1 MFWKPIHSVL
11 FATAIGT
18 VFVATMLIVLGL
30 SGSTHSQQPKSQ
42 REPMWKKVD
51 DAVQKGLPKSAIEA
65 LGPIVDAALAEKA
78 YPEAIKA
85 IAKRVLLEG
94 QIEGAKPEEQI
105 ARMRAEIAKAQPEM
119 LPVMHGIQAQ
129 FYWSYFE
136 QNRWRFGQRTATA
149 APPSDNF
156 TTWDLPRLFAEIDL
170 HYAKALANEA
180 QLRAIPIASYD
191 ILFAKGTVP
200 DSFRPTLFDFIAF
213 SAIHFYSA
221 GEQAGAKAE
230 DAFEIE
236 AASPALGPAADF
248 IAWKPNSTDT
258 DSPKLKAIQLYQRL
272 LTIHQDDKDR
282 SAYLDADLGRLEF
295 AHANAVGEEKGSRT
309 KAALKSFAETN
320 AKHELS
326 ATARHRWAVV
336 LQSENELVEAREI
349 AIQGKN
355 AFPQSVG
362 GKLCF
367 NTIADIEA
375 KSLNVTTE
383 RVWNDP
389 LPMLRVSY
397 RNITKVYFR
406 AIHVDWT
413 TRFTQD
419 RWSPGTINQ
428 TDRDQFV
435 RQVPVFAWSADLPST
450 EDYRDATHD
459 VPAPKELKPGYYFIL
474 ASANADFSDNDNVI
488 STCEVWVSNLA
499 LVLRQSWGSGKL
511 EGFVLNAKTGEPIA
525 NAKVRSFVRQD
536 RNNSVREA
544 VAAAVSTNANGLFS
558 VSSNDRGVFLLA
570 SANGQEIAVQNEQRT
585 YSQSEQPTNFVQ
597 FVLFTD
603 RSIYRPGQTIQ
614 LKGVCLIADTKKDKY
629 ATVPNREVSVQLR
642 DVNGKEIE
650 RLKLRSNAFGSFTG
664 SFTAPRD
671 RGTGS
676 MQIIVDDGRTG
687 TAVVS
692 VEEYKRPKFLVTL
705 EAPKEATK
713 LNDEVTITGKAMS
726 YTGSAINGAKVRYRI
741 TRQVR
746 WPAWF
751 MYCYA
756 WRMPPMLGSAQEIS
770 HGWATTEADGSF
782 RVSFTAKPDA
792 SVPERDEPNFNYQ
805 ITADV
810 TDTTGETRTGTSSV
824 TVGYTA
830 LQANVTAKEWLASD
844 SDTKFS
850 IATTT
855 LDGTGQSATGTLKI
869 YRLKE
874 PAMVLRTDILGQRIL
889 PAPRGRASGPGRPA
903 KLATPSVIPDPSNQS
918 TWALAEVVSNSD
930 FATAADGKQEVSLRI
945 ERGLYRA
952 ILESQDKYGKPVKS
966 ELNIR
971 VVDPSANKLGL
982 KLANLLAAPKWELQP
997 GEKLAAIWGTGYDTG
1012 RAFVEVEHRGKLLQ
1026 SFWSKP
1032 GSTQVP
1038 IAQDINEGMR
1048 GGFTVR
1054 TTFVREN
1061 RAYLE
1066 SRHIDVPWSNKE
1078 LKLKWERFVSKIEPG
1093 RKETYTLTVSG
1104 PNASKAAAE
1113 VVAAMYDASLDAYLP
1128 HHWTQRFSMF
1138 RQDYSR
1144 MNCSFEN
1151 NAQGLSLFR
1160 GQWTSNRLAIELRYR
1175 DFPQEFKTQFGYG
1188 MRMMARGMSMGGM
1201 GGGGDFR
1208 GRPMPASGV
1217 PDMMFAE
1224 AAMQKSTTLSTAM
1237 DLDAAGTGG
1246 TPGQPPSANPT
1257 NGPDL
1262 SQVSARKNLNETAFF
1277 FPNLIAD
1284 AEGNTKLEFTM
1295 PEALTTWRFLGFA
1308 HDTELR
1314 SGYLED
1320 KVITAKDLMI
1330 QPNPPRFLREGD
1342 ILEFSVKVSNQSL
1355 QGQTGRVALNLFD
1368 ARDNQSVDVA
1378 YGNVVK
1384 EQVFEIAAGES
1395 KSYHWKLNVPDGAY
1409 PIIYKTVGA
1418 TDKLSDGEEGML
1430 PVLSK
1435 RILVIESLPL
1445 PIRGV
1450 STKEF
1455 EFKKLL
1461 ESAKSDSLKHQSLTV
1476 QMVSQP
1482 AWYAVL
1488 ALPYLMEFPHEC
1500 SEQTFNRLYANH
1512 LAQHIANSDPKIRRV
1527 FDTWRNIQPAALVS
1541 PLSKNQDLKS
1551 VMIEETPWLRDADR
1565 ESQSRRNVGILFDEN
1580 RLKTE
1585 VERTMRKLTEMQRD
1599 NGMWPWFPGGP
1610 DNEYLSLYIVTGF
1623 GRMRQLGV
1631 PVDIAPALKA
1641 LARLDAWMHECYDDI
1656 RLHSKDPEENHL
1668 SSTIS
1673 LYLYGRSFFIKDMP
1687 VGAEHQVAID
1697 YWKRQAK
1704 NYWLKVGC
1712 RQSEAHIAIGLK
1724 RFGNLETPQDI
1735 VKSLRERSVSNE
1747 EMGMFWRDT
1756 ERSWWWYH
1764 APIETQ
1770 ALMIEA
1776 FDEVADDKAA
1786 VEDCKVWLLKQ
1797 KQTQDW
1803 KTTKAT
1809 ADAVYALLLRGDN
1822 LLGSDALVQ
1831 VKLGDQ
1837 TIKPENVEAGTG
1849 YYEQKFVRGEIQ
1861 PEFGKVTLT
1870 KTDKGV
1876 SWGSVHWQYLEDI
1889 SKITP
1894 HDGTPLKLEKQLFKR
1909 TLSKSGPVLEP
1920 IADAASIGDEIVC
1933 RITLRTDRDM
1943 EYVHMKDH
1951 RGSGTEPV
1959 NVLSQY
1965 RFQDGLAY
1973 YESTRDTASHF
1984 FIDYLPKGTYVFE
1997 YTVRVQ
2003 HAGRYP
2009 TGMAS
2014 IQCMYAPEFNSHSE
2028 SIMLNVGSARP

>member
-1 MFWKPIHSVL
+1 MIWKPIPFFL
-11 FATAIGT
+11 FAIAIRT
-18 VFVATMLIVLGL
+18 VFVASVLVILAL
-30 SGSTHSQQPKSQ
+30 SGSSLSQQPKSQ

-51 DAVQKGLPKSAIEA
+51 DAVQKGLPKSAIDA
-65 LGPIVDAALAEKA
+65 LGPIVDAAMAEKA

-85 IAKRVLLEG
+85 IAKRVLLAG
-94 QIEGAKPEEQI
+94 QIEGAKPEEHI
-105 ARMRAEIAKAQPEM
+105 ARMQAEIAKAQPEM
-119 LPVMHGIQAQ
+119 LPAMHGIQAQ

-136 QNRWRFGQRTATA
+136 QNRWRFGQRTATTS
-149 APPSDNF
+149 PPSDDF
-156 TTWDLPRLFAEIDL
+156 TTWDLHRLFAEIDS
-170 HYAKALANEA
+170 HYVKALANEA
-180 QLRAIPIASYD
+180 QLRNIPVASYD

-200 DSFRPTLFDFIAF
+200 DSYRPTLFDFIAF
-213 SAIHFYSA
+213 SAIHFYSS

-230 DAFEIE
+230 DAFEID
-236 AASPALGPAADF
+236 AASPALGPTADF
-248 IAWKPNSTDT
+248 IAWKPISTDA

-282 SAYLDADLGRLEF
+282 NAYLDADLGRLEF

-309 KAALKSFAETN
+309 KAALKSFAEAN

-326 ATARHRWAVV
+326 ATARHRWAIV

-349 AIQGKN
+349 ATQGKN

-389 LPMLRVSY
+389 SPMLRVAY

-406 AIHVDWT
+406 AVQAEWA
-413 TRFTQD
+413 TRFSQD
-419 RWSPGTINQ
+419 RWSPGTLNQ

-450 EDYRDATHD
+450 NDFRDATHD

-474 ASANADFSDNDNVI
+474 ASANPDFSDNDNVI

-525 NAKVRSFVRQD
+525 NAKVRMFVRQD

-544 VAAAVSTNANGLFS
+544 TAAAVSTNANGLFS
-558 VSSNDRGVFLLA
+558 VASNDRGAFLLA
-570 SANGQEIAVQNEQRT
+570 SANGQELAVQNEQRT

-614 LKGVCLIADTKKDKY
+614 WKGVCLIADTKKDKY
-629 ATVPNREVSVQLR
+629 ATVRDREVSVQLR

-650 RLKLRSNAFGSFTG
+650 RMKLRSNAFGSFTG

-676 MQIIVDDGRTG
+676 MQIVVDDGRTG

-705 EAPKEATK
+705 EAPKESAK
-713 LNDEVTITGKAMS
+713 LNDEVTITGKATS

-746 WPAWF
+746 WPTWF

-824 TVGYTA
+824 TVGYMA

-850 IATTT
+850 ISTTT
-855 LDGTGQSATGTLKI
+855 LDGTGQSAKGTLKI

-874 PAMVLRTDILGQRIL
+874 PASVLRTDILGQRIP
-889 PAPRGRASGPGRPA
+889 PAPRGRGTGPGRPA
-903 KLATPSVIPDPSNQS
+903 KPASPSVLPDPSNQS
-918 TWALAEVVSNSD
+918 TWALAEVVSTNE
-930 FATAADGKQEVSLRI
+930 FATAADGKQDVSLRL

-982 KLANLLAAPKWELQP
+982 TLANVLAAPKWELQP

-1026 SFWSKP
+1026 SFWTKP
-1032 GSTQVP
+1032 GATQVP

-1113 VVAAMYDASLDAYLP
+1113 MVAAMYDASLDAYLP
-1128 HHWTQRFSMF
+1128 HQWTQRFSMF

-1144 MNCSFEN
+1144 MNSSFEN
-1151 NAQGLSLFR
+1151 NAQGLNLFR

-1175 DFPQEFKTQFGYG
+1175 DFPQEFKVHFGYG
-1188 MRMMARGMSMGGM
+1188 TRMMAGAMGGM
-1201 GGGGDFR
+1201 GAGGGFR
-1208 GRPMPASGV
+1208 GRPMPASAARE
-1217 PDMMFAE
+1217 MMMEGAV
-1224 AAMQKSTTLSTAM
+1224 MQKSAILSATAM
-1237 DLDAAGTGG
+1237 DFDAAGSSGA
-1246 TPGQPPSANPT
+1246 PGQPPVANPN

-1277 FPNLIAD
+1277 FPNLITD
-1284 AEGNTKLEFTM
+1284 AEGNIKLEFNM

-1314 SGYLED
+1314 SGYIED

-1342 ILEFSVKVSNQSL
+1342 ILEFSVKVSNQSS
-1355 QGQTGRVALNLFD
+1355 QAQTGRVALNLFD
-1368 ARDNQSVDVA
+1368 ARDNQSVDAA

-1384 EQVFEIAAGES
+1384 EQAFEIAAGES

-1435 RILVIESLPL
+1435 RILVTESMPL
-1445 PIRGV
+1445 PIRGA

-1527 FDTWRNIQPAALVS
+1527 FDTWRNIQPEALVS

-1585 VERTMRKLTEMQRD
+1585 VERTMRKLMEMQRD

-1623 GRMRQLGV
+1623 GRMHQLGTQ
-1631 PVDIAPALKA
+1631 VDVAPALKA
-1641 LARLDAWMHECYDDI
+1641 LARLDTWMHERYDDI

-1668 SSTIS
+1668 TSTIA

-1697 YWKRQAK
+1697 YWKRQAT
-1704 NYWLKVGC
+1704 NHWLKVGC

-1831 VKLGDQ
+1831 VKLADQ

-1849 YYEQKFVRGEIQ
+1849 YYEQKFVRGEIK
-1861 PEFGKVTLT
+1861 PEFGKLSLT

-1894 HDGTPLKLEKQLFKR
+1894 HDGTPLKLEKQLLKR
-1909 TLSKSGPVLEP
+1909 TITKGGPVLEP
-1920 IADAASIGDEIVC
+1920 IADAASIGEEIVC

-1965 RFQDGLAY
+1965 RYQDGLAY

-2028 SIMLNVGSARP
+2028 SILLNVGSVK

>member
-1 MFWKPIHSVL
+1 MFWKPIHSV
-11 FATAIGT
+11 FVTNARANSIAIA
-18 VFVATMLIVLGL
+18 VAFLVAIGL
-30 SGSTHSQQPKSQ
+30 SGSILSQQPKSQ
-42 REPMWKKVD
+42 RESMWKKVD
-51 DAVQKGLPKSAIEA
+51 EAVQKGLPKSAIEA
-65 LGPIVDAALAEKA
+65 LAPIVEAALAEKA

-94 QIEGAKPEEQI
+94 QIEGAKPEEHI
-105 ARMRAEIAKAQPEM
+105 TRMETEIAKAQPEM

-129 FYWSYFE
+129 FYWGYFE
-136 QNRWRFGQRTATA
+136 QNRYRFGNRSATT
-149 APPSDNF
+149 APPSQDF
-156 TTWDLPRLFAEIDL
+156 TTWDLSRLFEEIDS
-170 HYAKALANEA
+170 HYTKALANEA
-180 QLRAIPIASYD
+180 QLRATPIATYD
-191 ILFAKGTVP
+191 ILFSKGTVP
-200 DSFRPTLFDFIAF
+200 DTYRPTLFDFIAF
-213 SAIHFYSA
+213 SAITFYSA
-221 GEQAGAKAE
+221 GEQAGVKAE

-236 AASPALGPAADF
+236 ASSPALGPTADF
-248 IAWKPNSTDT
+248 ILWKPNSTDVH
-258 DSPKLKAIQLYQRL
+258 SPKLKAIQLYQRL

-282 SAYLDADLGRLEF
+282 SAFLDTDLGRLQF
-295 AHANAVGEEKGSRT
+295 AHANAVGEEKVSRT
-309 KAALKSFAETN
+309 KAALKSFADAN

-326 ATARHRWAVV
+326 ATARHRWSVI
-336 LQSENELVEAREI
+336 LQNENELVEAREV
-349 AIQGKN
+349 ALQGKN
-355 AFPQSVG
+355 AFPKSVG
-362 GKLCF
+362 GKLCA
-367 NTIADIEA
+367 NTIADIES
-375 KSLNVTTE
+375 KSVNVVTE

-389 LPMLRVSY
+389 LPLLRVSY
-397 RNITKVYFR
+397 KNITKVYFR
-406 AIHVDWT
+406 AIKVDWAK
-413 TRFTQD
+413 RFTQD
-419 RWSPGTINQ
+419 RWSPSTLNQ
-428 TDRDQFV
+428 TDHEQFV
-435 RQVPVFAWSADLPST
+435 RQVPALAWSADLPPT
-450 EDYRDATHD
+450 EDYRNATHD

-474 ASANADFSDNDNVI
+474 ASSSPDFSDNDNLI
-488 STCEVWVSNLA
+488 AACDVWVSNLA
-499 LVLRQSWGSGKL
+499 IVLRQTWGSGKL

-525 NAKVRSFVRQD
+525 NAKVRSFARQE
-536 RNNSVREA
+536 RNNSVVE
-544 VAAAVSTNANGLFS
+544 AAAVNTNANGLFS
-558 VSSNDRGVFLLA
+558 VSSNDRGIFLLA
-570 SANGQEIAVQNEQRT
+570 SANEQELAVLNEQRT
-585 YSQSEQPTNFVQ
+585 YSQQEQPTNFVQ
-597 FVLFTD
+597 YVLFTD
-603 RSIYRPGQTIQ
+603 RSLYRPGQTIQ
-614 LKGVCLIADTKKDKY
+614 FKGVCLLADTDRDKY
-629 ATVPNREVSVQLR
+629 ATVAGR
-642 DVNGKEIE
+642 DVTVQFRDINGKEIE
-650 RLKLRSNAFGSFTG
+650 QLKLRSNAFGSFTG

-676 MQIIVDDGRTG
+676 MQIVVDDGRTG
-687 TAVVS
+687 STAVS
-692 VEEYKRPKFLVTL
+692 IEEYKRPKFLVSL
-705 EAPKEATK
+705 ESPREATE
-713 LNDEVTITGKAMS
+713 LNEEVTITGKAAS

-746 WPAWF
+746 WPIWF
-751 MYCYA
+751 MSCYA
-756 WRMPPMLGSAQEIS
+756 WRMPPNQGSAQEIT
-770 HGWATTEADGSF
+770 HGWTTTEVDGTF
-782 RVSFTAKPDA
+782 KVTFTAKPDA
-792 SVPERDEPNFNYQ
+792 SVPATDEPNFNYK

-830 LQANVTAKEWLASD
+830 LQANVFAKEWLAAD
-844 SDTKFS
+844 SDIKFS

-855 LDGTGQSATGTLKI
+855 LDGTGQSAKGTLKI

-874 PAMVLRTDILGQRIL
+874 PVSVLRADILGQRS
-889 PAPRGRASGPGRPA
+889 PTVRGRGRGRNSSVA
-903 KLATPSVIPDPSNQS
+903 TTPSVLPDPANQS
-918 TWALAEVVSNSD
+918 TWALADVASASE
-930 FATAADGKQEVSLRI
+930 FTTAANGKQDISFKL

-952 ILESQDKYGKPVKS
+952 VLESQDKYGKPVKS

-971 VVDPSANKLGL
+971 VIDPTANKLGL
-982 KLANLLAAPKWELQP
+982 KLPNLLAAPKWELQP
-997 GEKLAAIWGTGYDTG
+997 GENLAAIWGTGYDSG

-1026 SFWSKP
+1026 SYWTKP
-1032 GSTQVP
+1032 GVTQIP
-1038 IAQDINEGMR
+1038 IAQDISEGMR
-1048 GGFTVR
+1048 GGFTLR
-1054 TTFVREN
+1054 TTFVHDN

-1066 SRHIDVPWSNKE
+1066 SRHIDVPWTNKD
-1078 LKLKWERFVSKIEPG
+1078 LKLKWERFVSKLEPG

-1104 PNASKAAAE
+1104 PNATKAAAE
-1113 VVAAMYDASLDAYLP
+1113 MVAAMYDASLDAYLP
-1128 HHWTQRFSMF
+1128 HHWLQRFNVF
-1138 RQDYSR
+1138 RQDYAR
-1144 MNCSFEN
+1144 MNSSFEN
-1151 NAQGLSLFR
+1151 NAQSLNIFR
-1160 GQWTSNRLAIELRYR
+1160 GQWASSFLGVNWSYR
-1175 DFPQEFKTQFGYG
+1175 DFPAELKVQRFETLFN
-1188 MRMMARGMSMGGM
+1188 SMGSVRSM
-1201 GGGGDFR
+1201 RGGGFG
-1208 GRPMPASGV
+1208 GAPMPASAT
-1217 PDMMFAE
+1217 PEMMMEGLSMAKSAMLGDLMMDSFS
-1224 AAMQKSTTLSTAM
+1224 AA
-1237 DLDAAGTGG
+1237 
-1246 TPGQPPSANPT
+1246 PGQQPAANAN

-1277 FPNLIAD
+1277 LPNLIAD
-1284 AEGNTKLEFTM
+1284 ADGNVKLEFTM

-1314 SGYLED
+1314 SGYIED

-1342 ILEFSVKVSNQSL
+1342 VLEFSVKVSNQSA
-1355 QGQTGRVALNLFD
+1355 QVQTGRVALNLFD
-1368 ARDNQSVDVA
+1368 GRDNQSVDAA
-1378 YGNVVK
+1378 YGIAAK
-1384 EQVFEIAAGES
+1384 EQPFEIAAGES
-1395 KSYHWKLNVPDGAY
+1395 KSYHWKLSVPDGAY

-1435 RILVIESLPL
+1435 RILVTESMPL
-1445 PIRGV
+1445 PIRGA

-1461 ESAKSDSLKHQSLTV
+1461 DSGKSGTLKSQSLTI

-1488 ALPYLMEFPHEC
+1488 SLPYLMEFPYDC

-1527 FDTWRNIQPAALVS
+1527 FDTWRNIQPEALVS
-1541 PLSKNQDLKS
+1541 PLSKNQDVKS

-1599 NGMWPWFPGGP
+1599 NGLWPWFPGGP
-1610 DNEYLSLYIVTGF
+1610 ENEYLSLYIVTGF

-1631 PVDIAPALKA
+1631 PVDVAPAVKA
-1641 LARLDAWMHECYDDI
+1641 LGRLDAWMHERYDAI

-1668 SSTIS
+1668 SSTIAM
-1673 LYLYGRSFFIKDMP
+1673 YLYGRSFFLKDMP
-1687 VGAEHQVAID
+1687 IAGDHQVALE
-1697 YWKRQAK
+1697 YWKRQAR
-1704 NYWLKVGC
+1704 NYWLKVGN
-1712 RQSEAHIAIGLK
+1712 RHSEAHIAIGLQ
-1724 RFGNLETPQDI
+1724 RLGDGETPQAI
-1735 VKSLRERSVSNE
+1735 MKSLRERSVSNE

-1776 FDEVADDKAA
+1776 FDEVANDRVA

-1831 VKLGDQ
+1831 VKLADQ

-1849 YYEQKFVRGEIQ
+1849 FYEQKLVRGEIK
-1861 PEFGKVTLT
+1861 PEFGRLTLT
-1870 KTDKGV
+1870 KTDSGV

-1894 HDGTPLKLEKQLFKR
+1894 HDGTPLKLEKALFKKAL
-1909 TLSKSGPVLEP
+1909 TKSGPVLEP
-1920 IADAASIGDEIVC
+1920 IAGAVSIGEEIVC

-1951 RGSGTEPV
+1951 RGSGTEPIS
-1959 NVLSQY
+1959 VLSQY

-2028 SIMLNVGSARP
+2028 SIMLDVASVKP

>member
-1 MFWKPIHSVL
+1 MFRKPIH
-11 FATAIGT
+11 T
-18 VFVATMLIVLGL
+18 VFVAKASTIRTGIAALLLVILGL
-30 SGSTHSQQPKSQ
+30 SGLLLSQQPKLQ
-42 REPMWKKVD
+42 RDVMWKKVD

-65 LGPIVDAALAEKA
+65 LGPIVEAALAEKA

-94 QIEGAKPEEQI
+94 QIEGAKPEEHI
-105 ARMRAEIAKAQPEM
+105 ARMQAEIAKATPEM
-119 LPVMHGIQAQ
+119 LPIMHAIQAQ

-136 QNRWRFGQRTATA
+136 QNRWRFGQRTATT

-156 TTWDLPRLFAEIDL
+156 TTWDLPRLFAEIDSR
-170 HYAKALANEA
+170 YTKALANEA
-180 QLRAIPIASYD
+180 QLRATPIATYD
-191 ILFAKGTVP
+191 ILFPKGTVP
-200 DSFRPTLFDFIAF
+200 DSYRPTLYDFIAF
-213 SAIHFYSA
+213 SAINFYSA
-221 GEQAGAKAE
+221 GEQAGVKAE

-236 AASPALGPAADF
+236 AGSPALGSTADF
-248 IAWKPNSTDT
+248 IAWRPNSTDVN
-258 DSPKLKAIQLYQRL
+258 SPKLKAIQLYQRL
-272 LTIHQDDKDR
+272 LTIHLDDKDR
-282 SAYLDADLGRLEF
+282 SAFLDADLGRLQF
-295 AHANAVGEEKGSRT
+295 AHANAVGEEKGSRY
-309 KAALKSFAETN
+309 KAALKAFADSN

-336 LQSENELVEAREI
+336 LQSEIELVEAREI

-355 AFPQSVG
+355 AFPDSVG
-362 GKLCF
+362 GKLCA
-367 NTIADIEA
+367 NLIADIEA
-375 KSLNVTTE
+375 KNIAVTTE

-389 LPMLRVSY
+389 TPALRVSY
-397 RNITKVYFR
+397 RNITKAYFR
-406 AIHVDWT
+406 AVKVEWT

-419 RWSPGTINQ
+419 RWTPNTLNQ
-428 TDRDQFV
+428 TDRDQLI
-435 RQVPVFAWSADLPST
+435 RQVPAQAWSADLPPT

-459 VPAPKELKPGYYFIL
+459 VPAPKELKPGYYFVL
-474 ASANADFSDNDNVI
+474 ASANADFSDNDNTI
-488 STCEVWVSNLA
+488 SACEVWVSNLA
-499 LVLRQSWGSGKL
+499 VVLRQSWGNGKL
-511 EGFVLNAKTGEPIA
+511 EGFVLQAKTGESIP
-525 NAKVRSFVRQD
+525 NAKVRTFERED
-536 RNNSVREA
+536 RNNSIKEA
-544 VAAAVSTNANGLFS
+544 ATVTTDANGLFS
-558 VSSNDRGVFLLA
+558 VTTKDRGIFLLA
-570 SANGQEIAVQNEQRT
+570 SANGQELAAQNEQRT
-585 YSQSEQPTNFVQ
+585 YFQSEPTTDFVQ

-614 LKGVCLIADTKKDKY
+614 FKGVRLTADTKFDKY
-629 ATVPNREVSVQLR
+629 VTTPNRDVTVQFR
-642 DVNGKEIE
+642 DINGKEIE
-650 RLKLRSNAFGSFTG
+650 QLKLRTNAFGSFTG

-676 MQIIVDDGRTG
+676 MQIVVDDGRTG
-687 TAVVS
+687 TTNVS

-705 EAPKEATK
+705 DAPKEATK
-713 LNDEVTITGKAMS
+713 LNDEVTITGKATS

-746 WPAWF
+746 WPMWF
-751 MYCYA
+751 MSCYS
-756 WRMPPMLGSAQEIS
+756 WRIPPMMGNAQEIT
-770 HGWATTEADGSF
+770 HGWTTTEADGSF
-782 RVSFTAKPDA
+782 KVNFAAKPDA
-792 SVPERDEPNFNYQ
+792 SVPEKDEPNFNYQ

-830 LQANVTAKEWLASD
+830 LQANVTANEWLAANSD
-844 SDTKFS
+844 IKFA

-855 LDGTGQSATGTLKI
+855 LDGVGQSAKGTLKV

-874 PAMVLRTDILGQRIL
+874 PASVLRPDILGQRT
-889 PAPRGRASGPGRPA
+889 PTAPRGRGRVQGRPA
-903 KLATPSVIPDPSNQS
+903 KTTTPSILPDPANQS
-918 TWALAEVVSNSD
+918 SWALADVASTSD
-930 FATAADGKQEVSLRI
+930 FDTAADGKQNISIKL

-952 ILESQDKYGKPVKS
+952 VLETQDKYGKPVKS

-971 VVDPSANKLGL
+971 VVDPTANNLGL

-997 GEKLAAIWGTGYDTG
+997 GDKLAAIWGTGYDSG
-1012 RAFVEVEHRGKLLQ
+1012 RAFIEVEHRGKLLQ
-1026 SFWSKP
+1026 SFWTKA
-1032 GSTQVP
+1032 GATQFA

-1054 TTFVREN
+1054 STFVREN

-1066 SRHIDVPWSNKE
+1066 SRHVDVPWSNKE
-1078 LKLKWERFVSKIEPG
+1078 LTLKWDRFVSKLEPG

-1104 PNASKAAAE
+1104 PNASKATAE
-1113 VVAAMYDASLDAYLP
+1113 MVAAMYDASLDAYLP
-1128 HHWTQRFSMF
+1128 HHWMQRFSMF

-1144 MNCSFEN
+1144 LNSSFEN
-1151 NAQGLSLFR
+1151 NPQGLNTFR
-1160 GQWTSNRLAIELRYR
+1160 GQWSFNRIGIDLSYR
-1175 DFPQEFKTQFGYG
+1175 DFPAEFKVQTMQNYRRYG
-1188 MRMMARGMSMGGM
+1188 APGVAMGMSG
-1201 GGGGDFR
+1201 
-1208 GRPMPASGV
+1208 GV
-1217 PDMMFAE
+1217 PGRRMESMAENEMALGAPMAKNLAAAESSLDFA
-1224 AAMQKSTTLSTAM
+1224 SS
-1237 DLDAAGTGG
+1237 AGSGG
-1246 TPGQPPSANPT
+1246 VPGQPPAAPPS

-1277 FPNLIAD
+1277 FPNLLSDAD
-1284 AEGNTKLEFTM
+1284 GNVKLEFTM

-1314 SGYLED
+1314 SGYIED

-1342 ILEFSVKVSNQSL
+1342 VLEFSVKVSNQSS
-1355 QGQTGRVALNLFD
+1355 QVQTGRVALNLFD
-1368 ARDNQSVDVA
+1368 ARDNQPVDAA
-1378 YGNVVK
+1378 YGNTAK
-1384 EQVFEIAAGES
+1384 EQSFEIAAGES

-1430 PVLSK
+1430 PLLSK
-1435 RILVIESLPL
+1435 RILVTESMPL
-1445 PIRGV
+1445 PVRRIT
-1450 STKEF
+1450 TKEF

-1461 ESAKSDSLKHQSLTV
+1461 ESGKSDTLKSQSLTV

-1500 SEQTFNRLYANH
+1500 SEQTFNRLYANQ

-1527 FDTWRNIQPAALVS
+1527 FDTWRNIQPDALVS
-1541 PLSKNQDLKS
+1541 PLSKNQDIKS

-1580 RLKTE
+1580 RLTTE

-1599 NGMWPWFPGGP
+1599 SGMWPWFPGGP

-1631 PVDIAPALKA
+1631 PVDVAPALKA
-1641 LARLDAWMHECYDDI
+1641 LGRLDAWMHERYDDI
-1656 RLHSKDPEENHL
+1656 RLHARDPEDNHL
-1668 SSTIS
+1668 SSI
-1673 LYLYGRSFFIKDMP
+1673 LAMYLYGRSFFLKDIP
-1687 VGAEHQVAID
+1687 IAAEHQVALE
-1697 YWKRQAK
+1697 YWKRQSK
-1704 NYWLKVGC
+1704 NHWLKVGS
-1712 RQSEAHIAIGLK
+1712 RQSEAHIAIGLQ
-1724 RFGNLETPQDI
+1724 RLGDLETPQAI
-1735 VKSLRERSVSNE
+1735 MKSLRERSVSNE

-1756 ERSWWWYH
+1756 ELSWWWYR

-1776 FDEVADDKAA
+1776 FDEVANDKVA

-1831 VKLGDQ
+1831 VKLADQ

-1849 YYEQKFVRGEIQ
+1849 FYEQKLVRGEIK
-1861 PEFGKVTLT
+1861 PEFGKLTLT

-1894 HDGTPLKLEKQLFKR
+1894 HDGTPLKLEKALFKR
-1909 TLSKSGPVLEP
+1909 TLTKSGPVLEP
-1920 IADAASIGDEIVC
+1920 ITGAVSIGEEIVC

-1959 NVLSQY
+1959 NVLSSY

-2003 HAGRYP
+2003 HAGQYP
-2009 TGMAS
+2009 TGMAN

-2028 SIMLNVGSARP
+2028 SIMLNVESAKQ

>member
-1 MFWKPIHSVL
+1 MFWKPIHS
-11 FATAIGT
+11 A
-18 VFVATMLIVLGL
+18 FVAAAISIRTGLAATLLVTLGL
-30 SGSTHSQQPKSQ
+30 SGSILSQQPKSL
-42 REPMWKKVD
+42 RDSMWKKVD

-65 LGPIVDAALAEKA
+65 LGPILQGALAEKA

-94 QIEGAKPEEQI
+94 QIEGAKPEEHI
-105 ARMRAEIAKAQPEM
+105 ARMKAEIDKAQPEM
-119 LPVMHGIQAQ
+119 LSVMHGIQAQ

-136 QNRWRFGQRTATA
+136 QNRWRFGQRTATT
-149 APPSDNF
+149 APPSEDF
-156 TTWDLPRLFAEIDL
+156 TTWDLPRLFAEIDS
-170 HYAKALANEA
+170 HYTKALANEA
-180 QLRAIPIASYD
+180 QLRAIPIATYD
-191 ILFAKGTVP
+191 ILFAQGTVP
-200 DSFRPTLFDFIAF
+200 DTYRPSLFDFIAF
-213 SAIHFYSA
+213 SAINFYSA

-236 AASPALGPAADF
+236 ASSPALGPVADF
-248 IAWKPNSTDT
+248 MIWKPNSTDVN
-258 DSPKLKAIQLYQRL
+258 SPKLKAIQLYQRL
-272 LTIHQDDKDR
+272 LLIHQDDADR
-282 SAYLDADLGRLEF
+282 SAYLDADLGRLQF
-295 AHANAVGEEKGSRT
+295 SYANAVGEEKASRT
-309 KAALKSFAETN
+309 KAALKSFAE
-320 AKHELS
+320 AHVKHELS
-326 ATARHRWAVV
+326 ATARHRLGVV
-336 LQSENELVEAREI
+336 LQSENELVEAREV

-362 GKLCF
+362 GKLCA
-367 NTIADIEA
+367 NLILDIEA
-375 KSLNVTTE
+375 KNFSVLTE

-397 RNITKVYFR
+397 RNIAKVYFR
-406 AIHVDWT
+406 AVKVDWN

-419 RWSPGTINQ
+419 RWGPGTLSES
-428 TDRDQFV
+428 DRNQFV
-435 RQVPVFAWSADLPST
+435 RQVPAFTWSADLPPT
-450 EDYRDATHD
+450 DDYRDATHD
-459 VPAPKELKPGYYFIL
+459 VPAPKELKSGYYFIL
-474 ASANADFSDNDNVI
+474 ASSSPDFTDKDNTI
-488 STCEVWVSNLA
+488 STCDVWVSNLA
-499 LVLRQSWGSGKL
+499 IVLRQSWGNGKL

-525 NAKVRSFVRQD
+525 NAKVRTFVRQE
-536 RNNSVREA
+536 RNNGVKEA
-544 VAAAVSTNANGLFS
+544 VTVTTNANGLFS
-558 VSSNDRGVFLLA
+558 VSSNDRGIFLLA
-570 SANGQEIAVQNEQRT
+570 SANGQELAVLNEQRT
-585 YSQSEQPTNFVQ
+585 YTQQDQPTNFVQ

-614 LKGVCLIADTKKDKY
+614 FKGVCLLADTDKDKY
-629 ATVPNREVSVQLR
+629 ATVPDR
-642 DVNGKEIE
+642 DVTVQFRDINGKEIE
-650 RLKLRSNAFGSFTG
+650 QLKLRSNAFGSFTG

-676 MQIIVDDGRTG
+676 MQIVVDDGRTG
-687 TAVVS
+687 STAVS
-692 VEEYKRPKFLVTL
+692 VEEYKRPKFLVAL
-705 EAPKEATK
+705 EPPKEAIK
-713 LNDEVTITGKAMS
+713 LNDEVSITGKATS

-746 WPAWF
+746 WPVWF
-751 MYCYA
+751 MACYA
-756 WRMPPMLGSAQEIS
+756 WRMPPALGNAQEIS
-770 HGWATTEADGSF
+770 HGWTTTEADGSF
-782 RVSFTAKPDA
+782 KVTFTAKPDA
-792 SVPERDEPNFNYQ
+792 SVPETDEPSFNYQ
-805 ITADV
+805 IMADV
-810 TDTTGETRTGTSSV
+810 TDTTGETRTGTSSM

-830 LQANVTAKEWLASD
+830 LQANVAAKEWLASD
-844 SDTKFS
+844 NDINFS
-850 IATTT
+850 VATTT
-855 LDGTGQSATGTLKI
+855 LDGTGQSAKGTLKI

-874 PAMVLRTDILGQRIL
+874 PASVLRTDLLGQRN
-889 PAPRGRASGPGRPA
+889 PTAPRGRGRAPGRPV
-903 KLATPSVIPDPSNQS
+903 KSTIPVLLPDPASQS
-918 TWALAEVVSNSD
+918 TWALADVASTVD
-930 FATAADGKQEVSLRI
+930 FVTAADGKQDISIKL

-952 ILESQDKYGKPVKS
+952 VLESQDKYGKPVKS

-971 VVDPSANKLGL
+971 VIDPAASKLGL
-982 KLANLLAAPKWELQP
+982 TLPNILVAPKWELQP
-997 GEKLAAIWGTGYDTG
+997 GEKLAAIWGTGYDSG

-1026 SFWSKP
+1026 SFWTKP
-1032 GSTQVP
+1032 GATQ
-1038 IAQDINEGMR
+1038 IAIAHDINESMR
-1048 GGFTVR
+1048 GGFTLR

-1061 RAYLE
+1061 RAHLE

-1078 LKLKWERFVSKIEPG
+1078 LKLKWERFVSKLEPG

-1113 VVAAMYDASLDAYLP
+1113 MVAAMYDASLDAYLP
-1128 HHWTQRFSMF
+1128 HNWLQRFSMF

-1144 MNCSFEN
+1144 MNSSFEN
-1151 NAQGLSLFR
+1151 NAHSLNIFR
-1160 GQWTSNRLAIELRYR
+1160 GQWSGNRIGVELRYR
-1175 DFPQEFKTQFGYG
+1175 DFPAELKVQNEPQMY
-1188 MRMMARGMSMGGM
+1188 RMSNRGGM
-1201 GGGGDFR
+1201 GGGGP
-1208 GRPMPASGV
+1208 GGPPMPASA
-1217 PDMMFAE
+1217 MMMEGAPMTKPAMLGDAMTDKLG
-1224 AAMQKSTTLSTAM
+1224 AADFSRASGEPP
-1237 DLDAAGTGG
+1237 AANT
-1246 TPGQPPSANPT
+1246 S

-1262 SQVSARKNLNETAFF
+1262 NQVSARKNLNETAFF
-1277 FPNLIAD
+1277 FPRLIAD
-1284 AEGNTKLEFTM
+1284 ADGNTKLEFTM

-1314 SGYLED
+1314 SGYIED

-1342 ILEFSVKVSNQSL
+1342 VLEFSVKVSNQSA
-1355 QGQTGRVALNLFD
+1355 QVQSGRVALNLFD
-1368 ARDNQSVDVA
+1368 ARDNQSVDTA
-1378 YGNVVK
+1378 YGNVAK
-1384 EQVFEIAAGES
+1384 EQSFEIAAGES
-1395 KSYHWKLNVPDGAY
+1395 KSYHWKLNVPDRAY

-1435 RILVIESLPL
+1435 RILVTESMPL
-1445 PIRGV
+1445 PIRGA

-1461 ESAKSDSLKHQSLTV
+1461 ESGNSDSLKHQSLTV

-1527 FDTWRNIQPAALVS
+1527 FDTWRNIQPEALDS
-1541 PLSKNQDLKS
+1541 PLSKNQDIKS

-1580 RLKTE
+1580 RLRTE

-1623 GRMRQLGV
+1623 GRMRNLGV
-1631 PVDIAPALKA
+1631 PIDVAPAMRA
-1641 LARLDAWMHECYDDI
+1641 LGRLDAWMHERYDNI
-1656 RLHSKDPEENHL
+1656 RLHSSNPEESHL
-1668 SSTIS
+1668 TSTIAM
-1673 LYLYGRSFFIKDMP
+1673 YLYGRSFFLKDMP
-1687 VGAEHQVAID
+1687 VAPEHQVALD
-1697 YWKRQAK
+1697 YWKRQSK
-1704 NYWLKVGC
+1704 NHWLKMGN
-1712 RQSEAHIAIGLK
+1712 RQSEAHIAIGLQ
-1724 RFGNLETPQDI
+1724 RLSDLETPQAI
-1735 VKSLRERSVSNE
+1735 VKSLRERSVSIE

-1776 FDEVADDKAA
+1776 FDEVANDRVA

-1831 VKLGDQ
+1831 VKLADQ

-1849 YYEQKFVRGEIQ
+1849 YYEQKFVRGEIK
-1861 PEFGKVTLT
+1861 PEFGKLTLT
-1870 KTDKGV
+1870 KTDKGI

-1889 SKITP
+1889 GKITP
-1894 HDGTPLKLEKQLFKR
+1894 HDGTPLKLEKALFKKSL
-1909 TLSKSGPVLEP
+1909 TKSGPVLEP
-1920 IADAASIGDEIVC
+1920 IAGAVSIGEEVVC

-1959 NVLSQY
+1959 SVLSQY

-2028 SIMLNVGSARP
+2028 SIMLEVARANP

>member
-1 MFWKPIHSVL
+1 
-11 FATAIGT
+11 
-18 VFVATMLIVLGL
+18 
-30 SGSTHSQQPKSQ
+30 
-42 REPMWKKVD
+42 MWKKVD
-51 DAVQKGLPKSAIEA
+51 EAVQKGLPKSAIEA
-65 LGPIVDAALAEKA
+65 LGPIEQAALAEKA

-85 IAKRVLLEG
+85 IAKRVVLEG
-94 QIEGAKPEEQI
+94 QIEGAKPEEHI
-105 ARMRAEIAKAQPEM
+105 ARMKAEIAKAQPEM

-136 QNRWRFGQRTATA
+136 QNRWRFGQRTATTV
-149 APPSDNF
+149 PPSDDF
-156 TTWDLPRLFAEIDL
+156 TTWDLPRLFTEIDS
-170 HYAKALANEA
+170 HYTKALGNEA
-180 QLRAIPIASYD
+180 QLRAIPIATYD
-191 ILFAKGTVP
+191 ILFAKGSVP
-200 DSFRPTLFDFIAF
+200 DSYRPTLFDFIAF
-213 SAIHFYSA
+213 SAIHFYTA

-236 AASPALGPAADF
+236 ASSPALGPIADF
-248 IAWKPNSTDT
+248 MTWKPNSTDT
-258 DSPKLKAIQLYQRL
+258 NSPKRKAIQLYQRL
-272 LTIHQDDKDR
+272 LTIHQEDTDR
-282 SAYLDADLGRLEF
+282 SAYLDADLGRLQF
-295 AHANAVGEEKGSRT
+295 AHADAVGEEKASRT
-309 KAALKSFAETN
+309 KAALKSFAEAN

-362 GKLCF
+362 GKLCA
-367 NTIADIEA
+367 NLILDIEA
-375 KSLNVTTE
+375 KSINVVTE
-383 RVWNDP
+383 RVWTDP

-397 RNITKVYFR
+397 RNITKAYFR
-406 AIHVDWT
+406 AVKVDWN

-419 RWSPGTINQ
+419 RWSPGTLNQ
-428 TDRDQFV
+428 SDRDQFV
-435 RQVPVFAWSADLPST
+435 RQVPALAWSADLPLT

-474 ASANADFSDNDNVI
+474 ASSNPDFSDNDNTI
-488 STCEVWVSNLA
+488 STSDVWVSNLA
-499 LVLRQSWGSGKL
+499 IVLRQSWGSGKL

-525 NAKVRSFVRQD
+525 NAKVRTFARQA
-536 RNNSVREA
+536 RNNSVKEEVA
-544 VAAAVSTNANGLFS
+544 VNTNANGLFS
-558 VSSNDRGVFLLA
+558 VASNDRGIFLLA
-570 SANGQEIAVQNEQRT
+570 SANGQELAVQNEQRT
-585 YSQSEQPTNFVQ
+585 YSQQDQPTNFVQ
-597 FVLFTD
+597 YVLFTD
-603 RSIYRPGQTIQ
+603 RSLYRPGQTIQ
-614 LKGVCLIADTKKDKY
+614 FKGVCLLADTDKDKY
-629 ATVPNREVSVQLR
+629 ATVPNRDVTVQFR
-642 DVNGKEIE
+642 DINGKEIE
-650 RLKLRSNAFGSFTG
+650 KLKLRSNAFGSFTG

-676 MQIIVDDGRTG
+676 MQIVIDDGRTG
-687 TAVVS
+687 STAVS

-705 EAPKEATK
+705 DAPKEATK
-713 LNDEVTITGKAMS
+713 LNDQVTITGKATS
-726 YTGSAINGAKVRYRI
+726 YTGSAINGAKVRYRV

-746 WPAWF
+746 WPVWF
-751 MYCYA
+751 MTCYA
-756 WRMPPMLGSAQEIS
+756 WRMPPTLGSAQEIT

-782 RVSFTAKPDA
+782 KVSFTAKPDL
-792 SVPERDEPNFNYQ
+792 SVSEKDEPNFNYQ

-830 LQANVTAKEWLASD
+830 LQANVSAKEWLASD
-844 SDTKFS
+844 SDSKFS

-855 LDGTGQSATGTLKI
+855 LDGTGQSAKGTLKI

-874 PAMVLRTDILGQRIL
+874 PTSVLRTDILGQRN
-889 PAPRGRASGPGRPA
+889 PTVPRGRGRAPGRPA
-903 KLATPSVIPDPSNQS
+903 KSTSPVLLPDPANQS
-918 TWALAEVVSNSD
+918 TWALADVVSTAD
-930 FATAADGKQEVSLRI
+930 FATPADGKQDIAMKL

-952 ILESQDKYGKPVKS
+952 VLESQDKYGKPVKS

-971 VVDPSANKLGL
+971 VVDPAASKLGL
-982 KLANLLAAPKWELQP
+982 KLPNMLAAPNWQLQP

-1026 SFWSKP
+1026 SFWTKT
-1032 GSTQVP
+1032 GVTQIA
-1038 IAQDINEGMR
+1038 IAQTIDEGMR
-1048 GGFTVR
+1048 GGFTIR

-1078 LKLKWERFVSKIEPG
+1078 LKLKWERFVSKLEPG

-1104 PNASKAAAE
+1104 PNATKATAE
-1113 VVAAMYDASLDAYLP
+1113 MVAAMYDASLDAYLP
-1128 HHWTQRFSMF
+1128 HHWMQRFSMF

-1144 MNCSFEN
+1144 MNSSFEN
-1151 NAQGLSLFR
+1151 NAHSLNIFR
-1160 GQWTSNRLAIELRYR
+1160 GQWSGQRISVDLSYR
-1175 DFPQEFKTQFGYG
+1175 DFPAELKVQNLQ
-1188 MRMMARGMSMGGM
+1188 RMYRSMGGM
-1201 GGGGDFR
+1201 GGGGLGGRGMPFTSGAEMSMDAAPMASPAMFSEGMMAKSVALDFTSAP
-1208 GRPMPASGV
+1208 GEPPASS
-1217 PDMMFAE
+1217 P
-1224 AAMQKSTTLSTAM
+1224 ST
-1237 DLDAAGTGG
+1237 
-1246 TPGQPPSANPT
+1246 
-1257 NGPDL
+1257 GPDL

-1277 FPNLIAD
+1277 FPQLIAD
-1284 AEGNTKLEFTM
+1284 ADGNVKLEFTM

-1308 HDTELR
+1308 HDAELR
-1314 SGYLED
+1314 SGFLED

-1342 ILEFSVKVSNQSL
+1342 VLEFSVKVSNQSA
-1355 QGQTGRVALNLFD
+1355 QVQTGRVALNLFD
-1368 ARDNQSVDVA
+1368 ARDNQSVDAA
-1378 YGNVVK
+1378 YGNSAK
-1384 EQVFEIAAGES
+1384 EQSFEIAAGES

-1435 RILVIESLPL
+1435 RILVTESMPL
-1445 PIRGV
+1445 PIRGA

-1461 ESAKSDSLKHQSLTV
+1461 ESGKSDSLKHQSLTV

-1488 ALPYLMEFPHEC
+1488 ALPYLMEFPYEC

-1527 FDTWRNIQPAALVS
+1527 FDTWRNIQPEALVS
-1541 PLSKNQDLKS
+1541 PLSKNQDIKS

-1585 VERTMRKLTEMQRD
+1585 VDRTMRKLTEMQRD

-1631 PVDIAPALKA
+1631 PVDVAPAMRA
-1641 LARLDAWMHECYDDI
+1641 LGRLDAWMHERYDNI

-1668 SSTIS
+1668 TSTIAM
-1673 LYLYGRSFFIKDMP
+1673 YLYGRSFFLKDMP
-1687 VGAEHQVAID
+1687 VAAEHQVALE
-1697 YWKRQAK
+1697 YWKRQSR
-1704 NYWLKVGC
+1704 NHWLKVGN
-1712 RQSEAHIAIGLK
+1712 RQSEAHIAIGLQ
-1724 RFGNLETPQDI
+1724 RLGDLETPQGI

-1747 EMGMFWRDT
+1747 EMGMFWRDA

-1770 ALMIEA
+1770 ALMIET
-1776 FDEVADDKAA
+1776 FDEVASDKVA

-1831 VKLGDQ
+1831 VKLADQ

-1849 YYEQKFVRGEIQ
+1849 YYEQKFVRGEIKS
-1861 PEFGKVTLT
+1861 EFGKLTLT

-1889 SKITP
+1889 GKITP
-1894 HDGTPLKLEKQLFKR
+1894 HDGTPLKLEKALFKK
-1909 TLSKSGPVLEP
+1909 TLTKSGPVLES
-1920 IADAASIGDEIVC
+1920 IAGAVSIGEEVVC

-1959 NVLSQY
+1959 SVLSQY

-2028 SIMLNVGSARP
+2028 SIMLDVARANP